1 MDQEL
6 LQYNRI
12 VEDALRS
19 VVRTSLEQV
28 ATYGL
33 PGDHSLYVT
42 FDTGFPEVDIP
53 ERLHAQYPE
62 EMTVVLEH
70 QFWDLNVTE
79 DFFEVTLSFNRR
91 RERLFVP
98 WEAVTSFA
106 DPSVPFG
113 LKFQIGD
120 DEDAH
125 PAAPPPIAVDQN
137 AGPLDENGLD
147 ASDPERDGAPLG
159 ADDEMDEAQRGEVVN
174 LDQFRKNR

>member
-12 VEDALRS
+12 VENALRS
-19 VVRTSLEQV
+19 VVRTALEQV

-42 FDTGFPEVDIP
+42 FDTGFPDVDIP
-53 ERLHAQYPE
+53 ERLRAQYPE

-98 WEAVTSFA
+98 FDAVTSFA

-120 DEDAH
+120 GEEAH

-137 AGPLDENGLD
+137 A
-147 ASDPERDGAPLG
+147 APLTDEPEAEA
-159 ADDEMDEAQRGEVVN
+159 ADEEDEAARGEVVN

>member
-42 FDTGFPEVDIP
+42 FDTDFPEIDIP
-53 ERLHAQYPE
+53 ERLRAQYPE

-70 QFWDLNVTE
+70 QFWDLNVT
-79 DFFEVTLSFNRR
+79 DDYFEVTLSFNRR

-98 WEAVTSFA
+98 FDAVTSFA

-113 LKFQIGD
+113 LKFQVA
-120 DEDAH
+120 DEEEAH
-125 PAAPPPIAVDQN
+125 PAAPPPIAADQN
-137 AGPLDENGLD
+137 A
-147 ASDPERDGAPLG
+147 APLSEEPDAAPG
-159 ADDEMDEAQRGEVVN
+159 EAAGDEDEAARGEVVN
-174 LDQFRKNR
+174 LDQFRKKR

>member
-33 PGDHSLYVT
+33 PGEHSLYVT

-53 ERLHAQYPE
+53 ERIRAQYPE

-70 QFWDLNVTE
+70 QFWDLNVAD

-120 DEDAH
+120 EEDAH
-125 PAAPPPIAVDQN
+125 PAAPPPIAADQN
-137 AGPLDENGLD
+137 AGPLDEDGL
-147 ASDPERDGAPLG
+147 EREVEL
-159 ADDEMDEAQRGEVVN
+159 ADTSGDEMDDAQRGEVVN

>member
-33 PGDHSLYVT
+33 PGEHSLYVT
-42 FDTGFPEVDIP
+42 FDTGYPDVDIP
-53 ERLHAQYPE
+53 QRLHAQYPE

-70 QFWDLNVTE
+70 QFWDLNVTDE
-79 DFFEVTLSFNRR
+79 HFEVSLSFNRR

-98 WEAVTSFA
+98 FDAVTSFA

-125 PAAPPPIAVDQN
+125 PAAPPPIAADQN
-137 AGPLDENGLD
+137 AGPLSEEGSEEAD
-147 ASDPERDGAPLG
+147 AAEDDPAK
-159 ADDEMDEAQRGEVVN
+159 RGEVVS